1 MTSVAEGKDYIDI
14 LVGGVTPQKEFIL
27 YGNTDELHQKQ
38 DVVNYEATLA
48 DIVSRGCRGYTVSDR
63 NGDMS
68 RAENTALRIDIDIH
82 ALRPKCLI
90 KQVKCI
96 LDGLKGV
103 AFKDDNSIV
112 RLYATYT
119 NDCVDYAQIHITPA
133 QIADM
138 PTMDED
144 KCFAIDSKIYTLK
157 NVARHEDGTPLN
169 GEAQKKD
176 SKLISAIRSECFEKN
191 PVFVS
196 GSYEVRAIFG
206 VKEINKSLP
215 LAERIAMADYQRH
228 CTYTPD
234 LDNLVFTLLASLHDY
249 DIDAR
254 KCMTIDAAKTYYAED
269 LSPARNIIQFNP
281 IDNER
286 KIS

>member
-1 MTSVAEGKDYIDI
+1 MISVTEEKDCIDI
-14 LVGGVTPQKEFIL
+14 LSGGVVPEKEFIL
-27 YGNTDELHQKQ
+27 YGNTDGLHQKQ

-63 NGDMS
+63 SGDMS
-68 RAENTALRIDIDIH
+68 RAENTPLRIDIDIH
-82 ALRPKCLI
+82 APRAQCLI
-90 KQVKCI
+90 KQVKCL
-96 LDGLKGV
+96 LDSLKGI
-103 AFKDDNSIV
+103 AYRDDNSIT

-119 NDCVDYAQIHITPA
+119 SDCVDYAQIRIAPA
-133 QIADM
+133 QICDM
-138 PTMDED
+138 PKMEED

-176 SKLISAIRSECFEKN
+176 STLISAIRSECFKKN

-196 GSYEVRAIFG
+196 GLYELKAIFG

-215 LAERIAMADYQRH
+215 LVERIAMADYQRH

-234 LDNLVFTLLASLHDY
+234 LDNLVFALLASLHDY

-254 KCMTIDAAKTYYAED
+254 KCMTIDAAKTYYAEG
-269 LSPARNIIQFNP
+269 LSPARNIIQFKP
-281 IDNER
+281 IDKER
-286 KIS
+286 KLS